1 MSICNTNINE
11 EESEIINIS
20 DHFCSWVSQVLVPIF
35 DNDENLVRIPECVA
49 YGNDVATISRIINVI
64 KSL

>member
-1 MSICNTNINE
+1 MYMYVFYLYLGITRIKQKKIICIL
-11 EESEIINIS
+11 

-49 YGNDVATISRIINVI
+49 YGNDVCDN
-64 KSL
+64 